1 MTAVQ
6 SRPNGTELV
15 SWNPWPEIFPA
26 GGRFAEL
33 FDRAWRGTALSDK
46 FAPGGELE
54 ETDDAFA
61 LELDLPGIAK
71 EDITIEVTGRRVSV
85 TGTRSEKERTGLLR
99 HTTRVTGSFA
109 YEVTLPCDVEEKGV
123 TANLGDGV
131 LHVHLPKAGGAKAT
145 RIAIT

>member
-6 SRPNGTELV
+6 SKTNGTELV
-15 SWNPWPEIFPA
+15 SWIPWPEIFPA
-26 GGRFAEL
+26 SGRFAEL
-33 FDRAWRGTALSDK
+33 LDRAWRGAALSDK

-71 EDITIEVTGRRVSV
+71 DDVAIEVTGRRVSV

-99 HTTRVTGSFA
+99 HTSRVTGSFA
-109 YEVTLPCDVEEKGV
+109 YEVTLPCDIEEKGV
-123 TANLGDGV
+123 TAALGDGV
-131 LHVHLPKAGGAKAT
+131 LQVQLPKAGGAKAI

>member
-1 MTAVQ
+1 MTTTQ
-6 SRPNGTELV
+6 SKTNGTDVV

-26 GGRFAEL
+26 AVRFSEL

-54 ETDDAFA
+54 ETDDAFT
-61 LELDLPGIAK
+61 LELDLPGIDK
-71 EDITIEVTGRRVSV
+71 DDITIEVTARRVSV
-85 TGTRSEKERTGLLR
+85 TGSRREKERAGLLR

-109 YEVTLPCDVEEKGV
+109 YEVALPCDVEEKGV
-123 TANLGDGV
+123 TAALNDGV
-131 LHVHLPKAGGAKAT
+131 LRVQLPKAGGAKAT